1 MKGSAAVFT
10 VRLSILS
17 CPASRN
23 TNPEE
28 EMENSIWFVTD
39 GVSALACF
47 ETREEALE
55 YKEQFSDDDD
65 YFNYELYDINVDDLE
80 DYPDEYDLAI
90 EEGLI

>member
-1 MKGSAAVFT
+1 
-10 VRLSILS
+10 
-17 CPASRN
+17 
-23 TNPEE
+23 
-28 EMENSIWFVTD
+28 MENSIWFVTD